1 MAFDAGMLACM
12 THEILSLSR
21 GARVEKVYQPDRDE
35 IHIQIRSLEGGKRL
49 LINAGSNNPRIG
61 FTEIS
66 KENPQNPPMFCV
78 LLRKHL
84 QGARLSDIEQLG
96 FERAVMLSFD
106 TRDEMGFDT
115 KCYLVAELM
124 GKYSNLI
131 FLDAN
136 KRIVSALKTVD
147 FTTSSLRQVLPGML
161 YELPPKQDKNDP
173 LECTKEQFFAL
184 YDDALADHRADKFI
198 ISNFLGISNAVAR
211 EISYRA
217 CGDSDA
223 TLRNCSCDKLYG
235 SFCDIIDH
243 IKNGKYHP
251 TTVFDGDK
259 AVEYAFCRLTHY
271 KGLEVRDYDSPSKMI
286 DSYFESRDREVRVK
300 QKATDIL
307 KILTNSETRL
317 LKKMDKQRAEL
328 EDCKQGEKYKKQGDL
343 IIANIYMIERGMKR
357 VELVDYEAYNEEDG
371 SFGKVVIELDTRLSP
386 SSNAQ
391 RMYKKYNKCKNA
403 ERELAIQLEKAQREL
418 DYIYSVFDALAHAE
432 NASDL
437 VEIRDELY
445 TSGYASKMK
454 NYRPQNRKSTAFM
467 KFKTTDGYTVLCG
480 KNNIQNENIT
490 FNLAHKSDYWFHIK
504 NKAGSHVVML
514 CNGEEPDSINFTE
527 AAEIAAYYS
536 SAQGGVNV
544 PVDYTFAKNVKKIQG
559 ANPGLVIYH
568 TNWTAYVTPSAEK
581 IAKLREN

>member
-1 MAFDAGMLACM
+1 MAFDAGMLACV
-12 THEILSLSR
+12 TDEILALSR

-35 IHIQIRSLEGGKRL
+35 IHIQIRSLQGGKRL

-61 FTEIS
+61 FTEVA
-66 KENPQNPPMFCV
+66 KENPQTPPMFCV

-84 QGARLSDIEQLG
+84 QGSKLADIKQLG

-131 FLDAN
+131 FLDAE

-147 FTTSSLRQVLPGML
+147 FTTSSLRQVLPGMT
-161 YELPPKQDKNDP
+161 YELPPKQDKIDP
-173 LECTKEQFFAL
+173 IECTREQFFEL
-184 YDDALADHRADKFI
+184 YDAALADNRADKFI
-198 ISNFLGISNAVAR
+198 ISNFLGISSAVAR
-211 EISYRA
+211 EIAHRA
-217 CGDSDA
+217 CGDIEA
-223 TLRNCSCDKLYG
+223 NLRNCPADELFAAFDGVIS
-235 SFCDIIDH
+235 H
-243 IKNGKYHP
+243 IKNNEYSP
-251 TTVFDGDK
+251 SAVFDGDRF
-259 AVEYAFCRLTHY
+259 VEYAFCRLSHY
-271 KGLEVRDYDSPSKMI
+271 KGLEVRDYESPSRMLDI
-286 DSYFESRDREVRVK
+286 YFESRDREVRVK

-307 KILTNSETRL
+307 KILTNSESRL

-328 EDCKQGEKYKKQGDL
+328 EDCKQGERYKKQGEL
-343 IIANIYMIERGMKR
+343 ITSNIYAIERGMKR
-357 VELVDYEAYNEEDG
+357 VELVDYEDYNEYDG
-371 SFGKVVIELDTRLSP
+371 TFGRVVIELDSRLSP
-386 SSNAQ
+386 SANAQ
-391 RMYKKYNKCKNA
+391 RMFKKYNKCKNA
-403 ERELAIQLEKAQREL
+403 ERELAIQIEKAQREL

-454 NYRPQNRKSTAFM
+454 NYRPQKKKSTSFM
-467 KFKTTDGYTVLCG
+467 RFRTTDGYIVLCG

-490 FNLAHKSDYWFHIK
+490 FNLAHKNDYWFHVK
-504 NKAGSHVVML
+504 NRAGSHVVML
-514 CNGEEPDSINFTE
+514 CNGEEPDALNFTE

-536 SAQGGVNV
+536 SLQGGVSV

-568 TNWTAYVTPSAEK
+568 TNWTAYVTPNVEK
-581 IAKLREN
+581 IKKLREI

>member
-12 THEILSLSR
+12 TWEILKESK
-21 GARVEKVYQPDRDE
+21 GARIEKVYQPDRDE
-35 IHIQIRSLEGGKRL
+35 IHIQIRSLHGGRRI

-84 QGARLSDIEQLG
+84 QGARLADIEQLG

-131 FLDAN
+131 FLDAE

-147 FTTSSLRQVLPGML
+147 FTTSSLRQVLPGMT

-173 LECTKEQFFAL
+173 LECGREQFFTL
-184 YDDALADHRADKFI
+184 YDDAADQRADKFI
-198 ISNFLGISNAVAR
+198 INNYLGIANAVAR
-211 EISYRA
+211 EMVFRA
-217 CGDSDA
+217 CGDIDA
-223 TLRNCSCDKLYG
+223 TLRNCSCESLYS
-235 SFCDIIDH
+235 SFSDIIGQ
-243 IKNGKYHP
+243 IKSGDYTP
-251 TTVFDGDK
+251 TTVFEGER
-259 AVEYAFCRLTHY
+259 AVEYAFCRLSFYT
-271 KGLEVRDYDSPSKMI
+271 GLEVKEFESPSQML
-286 DSYFESRDREVRVK
+286 DAYFEGRDREVRVK

-307 KILTNSETRL
+307 KILTNSEARL
-317 LKKMDKQRAEL
+317 LKKIDKQRAEL
-328 EDCKQGEKYKKQGDL
+328 EDCKQGENYKKQGDL
-343 IIANIYMIERGMKR
+343 ITSNIYAIERGMKK
-357 VELVDYEAYNEEDG
+357 VELIDYESYDEESG
-371 SFGKVVIELDTRLSP
+371 EFGKVIIELDSRLSP
-386 SSNAQ
+386 SANAQ

-403 ERELAIQLEKAQREL
+403 ERELAIQIEKAQREL
-418 DYIYSVFDALAHAE
+418 EYIYSVFDALAHAE
-432 NASDL
+432 NTSDL
-437 VEIRDELY
+437 IEIRDELY
-445 TSGYASKMK
+445 ASGYASKMK
-454 NYRPQNRKSTAFM
+454 SYRPQKKKSTSFM
-467 KFKTTDGYTVLCG
+467 RFKTTDGYTVLCG

-490 FNLAHKSDYWFHIK
+490 FNLASKSDYWFHVK
-504 NKAGSHVVML
+504 NKAGSHVVMI

-536 SAQGGVNV
+536 SVQGGVNV

-581 IAKLREN
+581 IAKMREI

>member
-223 TLRNCSCDKLYG
+223 TLRNCSCEKLY
-235 SFCDIIDH
+235 SAFCEIIDY
-243 IKNGKYHP
+243 IRNGEYYP

-271 KGLEVRDYDSPSKMI
+271 KGLEVRDYDNPSKMI

-371 SFGKVVIELDTRLSP
+371 TFNKVVIELDTRLSP

-445 TSGYASKMK
+445 RSGYAQKMK
-454 NYRPQNRKSTAFM
+454 GYKPQRQQKLRPMR
-467 KFKTTDGYTVLCG
+467 FKTSGGYELLVG
-480 KNNIQNENIT
+480 RNNIQNDELT
-490 FNLAHKSDYWFHIK
+490 FKVAEKDDLWFHVKDIP
-504 NKAGSHVVML
+504 GSHVIML
-514 CNGEEPDSINFTE
+514 AGGEEPSETDYTE
-527 AAEIAAYYS
+527 AAALAAFFS
-536 SAQGGVNV
+536 KATGDLVT
-544 PVDYTFAKNVKKIQG
+544 VDYTRVKNIKKPQCAK
-559 ANPGLVIYH
+559 PGFVIYK
-568 TNWTAYVTPSAEK
+568 TNYSAYVRPSRDVEEIK
-581 IAKLREN
+581 